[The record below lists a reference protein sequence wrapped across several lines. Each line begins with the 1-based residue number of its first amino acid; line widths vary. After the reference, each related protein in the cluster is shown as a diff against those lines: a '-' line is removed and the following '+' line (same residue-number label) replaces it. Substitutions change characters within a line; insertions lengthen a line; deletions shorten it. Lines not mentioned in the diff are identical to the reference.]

1 MSSVTARVPFLLSC
15 VTNGRTSCH
24 HGFIGIGTD
33 WAGDLD
39 VVGEQL
45 ADLCDD
51 HGVMKLVLA
60 WPNSTALA
68 QAVVNAGSVSCVA
81 FPACPTHVPE
91 DFVSGGRKNM
101 QLKASRRVVLQV
113 LVQA

>member
-1 MSSVTARVPFLLSC
+1 MHTDVTIVVVVVSCMRLLS
-15 VTNGRTSCH
+15 
-24 HGFIGIGTD
+24 
-33 WAGDLD
+33 AGDLD

-45 ADLCDD
+45 ADLCSV
-51 HGVMKLVLA
+51 HGVQNLVLA